1 MSNFTDFIGGGGGG
15 GSEVND
21 NKVINS
27 FDSLITTAS
36 GEKWL
41 QSGTLNSDTTTYA
54 DATSLTTGATYAN
67 TNWSI
72 ASQMTHPSGI
82 TWDGSFFWVCDR
94 LNTNA
99 IFKYNAAGVYQSV
112 NFTTTDTENM
122 GVFWDGSNFYVAG
135 SLAGVVHR
143 YSSSG
148 VKDTSWAITGL
159 SGIVGVAKIGTI
171 VYAFVQSFGGASDV
185 VKPYTLTSSGGTLG
199 TTFSTNSQTG
209 GQLQDLTTDGN
220 IYPAQHWMRTIERG
234 TGGGAVDYYGIFY
247 HGIVTTHL
255 DALCHVWSE
264 DGMWNGHDPAK
275 EITFDGAKFGS
286 VDGWAD
292 GIITRGVLIDIP
304 RHRGEPYVTH
314 QRPVHGWELE
324 EAAKAQGLVLE
335 PGDALVVYSGRER
348 WTEDHPEAPWG
359 TVAERPGLHASCLP
373 FIRDNDVSVLVWD
386 MMDFTPYGYDIPWSV
401 HGVIFAYGVAL
412 LDNAILQPLAE
423 ACVEEGRYE
432 FMLMILPLKVVGGTG
447 SPVNPIALF

>member
-1 MSNFTDFIGGGGGG
+1 MERRLPTQE
-15 GSEVND
+15 EVESYLRDRRNWGRWGD
-21 NKVINS
+21 DDGVGAIN
-27 FDSLITTAS
+27 LITPQKRA
-36 GEKWL
+36 
-41 QSGTLNSDTTTYA
+41 A
-54 DATSLTTGATYAN
+54 
-67 TNWSI
+67 
-72 ASQMTHPSGI
+72 
-82 TWDGSFFWVCDR
+82 
-94 LNTNA
+94 
-99 IFKYNAAGVYQSV
+99 AAGLVRS
-112 NFTTTDTENM
+112 
-122 GVFWDGSNFYVAG
+122 GR
-135 SLAGVVHR
+135 SL
-143 YSSSG
+143 S
-148 VKDTSWAITGL
+148 L
-159 SGIVGVAKIGTI
+159 SRDFPKTPG
-171 VYAFVQSFGGASDV
+171 
-185 VKPYTLTSSGGTLG
+185 P
-199 TTFSTNSQTG
+199 
-209 GQLQDLTTDGN
+209 GN